1 VNQEKKT
8 VVFTT
13 HILREAADFADRLA
27 LMDRGGIKASG
38 TIPELKRKIKDP
50 DASIEDIF
58 KFFT

>member
-1 VNQEKKT
+1 M
-8 VVFTT
+8 
-13 HILREAADFADRLA
+13 LRFVCGL
-27 LMDRGGIKASG
+27 LFLNKGIIKALG